1 MKETE
6 DKLIEENMRLA
17 YWTAQ
22 KFKGCGIEQED
33 LNGIA
38 LLGLVKAARAYDEQK
53 GAFTAFAIPVM
64 RNRIQ
69 KFKGCGI
76 EQEDLNGIALLG
88 LVKAARAYDEQKGAF
103 TAFAIPVMRNRILME
118 LRRNKRCAKAVSLDA
133 EITAA
138 GDEKMVSLGEM
149 IPYREQGYERVE
161 AALTAP
167 RLMQGLKEKER
178 KAVYL
183 ILCRGLSQ
191 RDAGRA
197 LGVSQSAVSRFIK
210 SAKEKM
216 RNCGGE
222 GGKRSWEEAGQRNR
236 R

>member
-17 YWTAQ
+17 YWTA
-22 KFKGCGIEQED
+22 
-33 LNGIA
+33 
-38 LLGLVKAARAYDEQK
+38 
-53 GAFTAFAIPVM
+53 
-64 RNRIQ
+64 Q

-133 EITAA
+133 EITSS

-161 AALTAP
+161 AALTAL

-197 LGVSQSAVSRFIK
+197 LGVSQSTVSRLIK

-216 RNCGGE
+216 RNCAGE
-222 GGKRSWEEAGQRNR
+222 GGKRPWEEAGQRNR